1 MNKKHYLLSL
11 IIISILLISA
21 SAKSDDEI
29 FRSYDVPLK
38 NQGYQQLVY
47 QTSVVYSPPFCD
59 SIAIN
64 VLNTTTLPSGV
75 TWDDFA
81 LVVLYN
87 ETVEPANSIYDYA
100 DRQDALVFRHLDRI
114 NWTYGDMNESE
125 TFFMGSSL
133 YQDIPFPYSVMTNGT
148 IPYYQ
153 LWKEQYEYV
162 LENKIWYKTYPQC
175 MNVPN
180 SLPDDYFNFEK
191 DNPYAFKVV
200 LYYMKTPPV
209 TLKLDIFHVSGGIL
223 ASSQVETSQNISTS
237 SPTSTASVDESP
249 LAIDILIPFFAIIWY
264 KKKRLRQI
272 G

>member
-21 SAKSDDEI
+21 SAKSDDEAI
-29 FRSYDVPLK
+29 RIYDVPLK

-47 QTSVVYSPPFCD
+47 QTSALYSQRFCESIVI
-59 SIAIN
+59 SIAN
-64 VLNTTTLPSGV
+64 ASTLPSGV

-87 ETVEPANSIYDYA
+87 ETAEPANSIYEYA
-100 DRQDALVFRHLDRI
+100 DRQDALVFWVLDGI
-114 NWTYGDMNESE
+114 NWTYEGRDGSE
-125 TFFMGSSL
+125 TFFLSSKL

-153 LWKEQYEYV
+153 RWKQQYDYA
-162 LENKIWYKTYPQC
+162 LERKIWRNFYPQC
-175 MNVPN
+175 LNMPN
-180 SLPDDYFNFEK
+180 PLPDDYFDFES

-200 LYYMKTPPV
+200 LYYLKTPPV
-209 TLKLDIFHVSGGIL
+209 TLRMSIFHGSDTVI
-223 ASSQVETSQNISTS
+223 ASSQTESSQNHSTS

-249 LAIDILIPFFAIIWY
+249 MAIGILISFFAIVGY
-264 KKKRLRQI
+264 KKKHLR
-272 G
+272 